1 MKKYINPDVTSEGRT
16 LARAYEAQQ
25 VLTMLEEKRALT
37 SNLMEQVCSKANLNQ
52 AYKRVMKNK
61 GAAGVDN
68 MTVKQLFP
76 WIKLHKEALI
86 NSLLEGEYKPKP
98 VRNVDIPKATGGTR
112 QLGIPTVVDRLIQ
125 QAMAQVL
132 EPILDPSFSESSYG
146 FRPGRSAHQA
156 LRQASRY
163 VQDDKK
169 IVVDI
174 DLESFFDSMNHDI
187 LMSRLARRIEDK
199 RFLKLTRKFLQ
210 SGMMRGGMYYD
221 RHEGAPQG
229 GPLSPI
235 LSNLLLDD
243 LDKELEK
250 RGHSFCRYADDCNIY
265 VSSQT
270 AGERVMHSITK
281 FLEKKLKLRVN
292 QAKSAVA
299 LVEERQF
306 LGYKILYNGKLDLAS
321 RSVKR
326 IKDRIRQLTKRNR
339 GLSLEDMIKGLNQT
353 LIGWVNY
360 FRYASPSQLNSL
372 DGWIRR
378 KVRCYRLKQRKR
390 SYAIAT
396 WLMELR
402 VPERRAWLIAKSS
415 LGWWRLSATPPIHE
429 AMSLKWFKRAGL
441 VNLFDRAAMLH
452 V

>member
-1 MKKYINPDVTSEGRT
+1 MKQYINHDAISDGRT
-16 LARAYEAQQ
+16 LTRAYEAQQ
-25 VLTMLEEKRALT
+25 VLTMLKEKRALT
-37 SNLMEQVCSKANLNQ
+37 SNLMEQVCSKVNLNQ

-68 MTVKQLFP
+68 MTVKQLLP

-86 NSLLEGEYKPKP
+86 NSLLDGKYKPKP
-98 VRNVDIPKATGGTR
+98 VRNVNIPKATGGTR

-132 EPILDPSFSESSYG
+132 EPILDPIFSESSYG

-156 LRQASRY
+156 LRQASKY
-163 VQDDKK
+163 VQEDKK

-210 SGMMRGGMYYD
+210 AGMMRGGMYYD

-265 VSSQT
+265 VSSQA
-270 AGERVMHSITK
+270 AGERVMHSITQ

-306 LGYKILYNGKLDLAS
+306 FRVQDFM
-321 RSVKR
+321 
-326 IKDRIRQLTKRNR
+326 QW
-339 GLSLEDMIKGLNQT
+339 QT
-353 LIGWVNY
+353 
-360 FRYASPSQLNSL
+360 
-372 DGWIRR
+372 
-378 KVRCYRLKQRKR
+378 
-390 SYAIAT
+390 
-396 WLMELR
+396 
-402 VPERRAWLIAKSS
+402 
-415 LGWWRLSATPPIHE
+415 
-429 AMSLKWFKRAGL
+429 
-441 VNLFDRAAMLH
+441 
-452 V
+452 

>member
-1 MKKYINPDVTSEGRT
+1 
-16 LARAYEAQQ
+16 
-25 VLTMLEEKRALT
+25 
-37 SNLMEQVCSKANLNQ
+37 
-52 AYKRVMKNK
+52 
-61 GAAGVDN
+61 
-68 MTVKQLFP
+68 
-76 WIKLHKEALI
+76 
-86 NSLLEGEYKPKP
+86 
-98 VRNVDIPKATGGTR
+98 
-112 QLGIPTVVDRLIQ
+112 
-125 QAMAQVL
+125 MAQVL

-306 LGYKILYNGKLDLAS
+306 LGYKIFSFFIIA
-321 RSVKR
+321 
-326 IKDRIRQLTKRNR
+326 I
-339 GLSLEDMIKGLNQT
+339 T
-353 LIGWVNY
+353 L
-360 FRYASPSQLNSL
+360 
-372 DGWIRR
+372 
-378 KVRCYRLKQRKR
+378 
-390 SYAIAT
+390 
-396 WLMELR
+396 
-402 VPERRAWLIAKSS
+402 
-415 LGWWRLSATPPIHE
+415 
-429 AMSLKWFKRAGL
+429 
-441 VNLFDRAAMLH
+441 
-452 V
+452 